1 MARSKKTIE
10 SAVVSEHESNVEVG
24 RKYECQLDILPP
36 MIVVAN
42 TEQDAIDAY
51 HKMFGVISSE
61 IRTNVKRL

>member
-1 MARSKKTIE
+1 MARKKVADLSVE
-10 SAVVSEHESNVEVG
+10 SDIATAVESC
-24 RKYECQLDILPP
+24 RKFECQLDILPP
-36 MIVVAN
+36 MIVEAN